1 MQRPLS
7 KIALAMTCL
16 LGTTDINMHTIG
28 YFDEGNSAV
37 NSIHS
42 GWSFG
47 VNSAVACDDFNS
59 CEHFEII
66 GNPIDEPD
74 PIWGGIGFD
83 DGSGGGSGGDHDD
96 GGGSGGGGG
105 GSNSGD
111 QKSER
116 QQCHERV
123 QREHIDCVRV
133 ARDNHRRESRKCQDM
148 VWDQF
153 VDIEEFEDCE
163 AEQLRNY
170 DYDQQQCTARLD
182 DDVKFC
188 NTHFKD

>member
-1 MQRPLS
+1 MA
-7 KIALAMTCL
+7 KIRNGNQLA
-16 LGTTDINMHTIG
+16 
-28 YFDEGNSAV
+28 F
-37 NSIHS
+37 
-42 GWSFG
+42 
-47 VNSAVACDDFNS
+47 
-59 CEHFEII
+59 EHFEII

-96 GGGSGGGGG
+96 DGGSGGG

-123 QREHIDCVRV
+123 QREHNECVQV
-133 ARDNHRRESRKCQDM
+133 ARDHYRQESRECQKM
-148 VWDQF
+148 VWDQ
-153 VDIEEFEDCE
+153 DEAYEDFLECQNRKE
-163 AEQLRNY
+163 YVY
-170 DYDQQQCTARLD
+170 DQDQQQCTARLD

>member
-1 MQRPLS
+1 MA
-7 KIALAMTCL
+7 KIR
-16 LGTTDINMHTIG
+16 N
-28 YFDEGNSAV
+28 GNQLT
-37 NSIHS
+37 
-42 GWSFG
+42 F
-47 VNSAVACDDFNS
+47 
-59 CEHFEII
+59 EHFEII

-74 PIWGGIGFD
+74 SIWGGIGFD

-96 GGGSGGGGG
+96 GGGSGGGG
-105 GSNSGD
+105 SNSGD

-116 QQCHERV
+116 QQCHDRV
-123 QREHIDCVRV
+123 QREHNHCVQV

-188 NTHFKD
+188 NTHFKG